1 MRLCGPSQ
9 RSNAAI
15 AESAERN
22 QHSVLGALCVPLLLT
37 FAVLT
42 SACSSGPSLFRQYE
56 SEEEVYLSLDRTAI
70 VYVNSSLAALNALHG
85 TSFNTDPSI
94 RVDVEAVRAYYSTP
108 LTRVVR
114 INQWRRNNRRFVQV
128 RLDVDDITRLGAAA
142 PFAWSAYDFA
152 RDGNL
157 FVYRQ
162 TVGPSAGRDVGNVGW
177 NGREITA
184 FRLHLPS
191 KIRYHNTRREV
202 RGNILEW
209 EQPLAERLRGVPLVL
224 DARMDPESILYR
236 TLWLFG
242 ATLLV
247 VALLFAVVI
256 WWVMRKGRTA
266 ETMEQGR

>member
-1 MRLCGPSQ
+1 L
-9 RSNAAI
+9 
-15 AESAERN
+15 
-22 QHSVLGALCVPLLLT
+22 
-37 FAVLT
+37 AVLA
-42 SACSSGPSLFRQYE
+42 SACGSAPALFRQYE
-56 SEEEVYLSLDRTAI
+56 YEEEVYLSLDRTAT
-70 VYVNSSLAALNALHG
+70 VYVNSSLAALNALRG
-85 TSFNTDPSI
+85 TSFNTDPSF

-108 LTRVVR
+108 GTHVVR
-114 INQWRRNNRRFVQV
+114 ISQWRRNNRRFVQV

-142 PFAWSAYDFA
+142 PFAWSTYHFT

-162 TVGPSAGRDVGNVGW
+162 TVGPSAGRDVGHVGW
-177 NGREITA
+177 DGREITA

-209 EQPLAERLRGVPLVL
+209 EQPLTARLRGVPLEL

-242 ATLLV
+242 ATFLV
-247 VALLFAVVI
+247 VALLFALVI
-256 WWVMRKGRTA
+256 WWVMRKGRPA
-266 ETMEQGR
+266 EAMEQAR